1 MTVKLLLMEEIHRT
15 VFTLQDFPTMLEDVI
30 VVHQFIKRWPAFS
43 VVICRRGRRQ
53 LSSSATGMQVEFMA
67 SAVC

>member
-1 MTVKLLLMEEIHRT
+1 MTVKLLLIEEIHRT
-15 VFTLQDFPTMLEDVI
+15 VFTLQDFPTVLEDVI
-30 VVHQFIKRWPAFS
+30 IVHKLVEAWSAFYVS
-43 VVICRRGRRQ
+43 CSRCRRR